1 MTLQIFAASNKGAW
15 LQLAT
20 VWRQAAGG
28 NWSGDTTALWLF
40 LKNADAKYENRQ
52 WQVFL
57 DVVVL
62 LNFET
67 SVVLAKSNRLAFLV
81 IELKMKY

>member
-1 MTLQIFAASNKGAW
+1 MLNM
-15 LQLAT
+15 
-20 VWRQAAGG
+20 R
-28 NWSGDTTALWLF
+28 
-40 LKNADAKYENRQ
+40 ADNDKCSS
-52 WQVFL
+52 